1 MEKQNYKNHARFVP
15 LYHYFT
21 FLGLTAVF
29 VGSIVNLVKSCN
41 NENGLVHYSAA
52 LICALSFLS
61 FFVLFFSR
69 FFALKAQD
77 RVIRLEES
85 LRVLQLTGK
94 PMDSKLTMRQIIGLR
109 FASDAEYADLAKKA
123 VEENLSE
130 KQIKQ
135 SVKDWKADY
144 YRV

>member
-1 MEKQNYKNHARFVP
+1 METQNYKNHARFVP

-21 FLGLTAVF
+21 FLGLLAVF
-29 VGSIVNLVKSCN
+29 IGSIVNLVKSCN
-41 NENGLVHYSAA
+41 SEDGSVHYSAA

-61 FFVLFFSR
+61 LFITFYAR
-69 FFALKAQD
+69 LFALKAQD

-85 LRVLQLTGK
+85 LRVMQLTGK

-109 FASDAEYADLAKKA
+109 FASDAEYVNLAKKA
-123 VEENLSE
+123 VDENLSE

-135 SVKDWKADY
+135 SIKDWRGDY
-144 YRV
+144 DRV